1 MRIDQP
7 RIFGGMRD
15 SNNQLGIANSVLIS
29 TGSEILWSS
38 VNAAPGT
45 IGGSIAANQVAY
57 GSGSDAIQGSNNLTF
72 DGTLFGLTGN
82 LSVSGITTLQ
92 STTIHLGVS
101 SFASYIRD
109 SRNQQGSP
117 GQVLSATTTGVAW
130 TTAGA
135 NYNNGF
141 LNQPFSAVI
150 STTVT
155 HNFGSYPV
163 VDVLDIN
170 NKVIVPEEITHN
182 SVNDFIVVFETI
194 STGVIIASNAAPVGI
209 ITGTVTGNLNATGFV
224 TSVGF
229 FGPGTNLTNLNASN
243 LDTGTVPSARL
254 TGTYSGITSLGVL
267 TQLRVTGFVT
277 STGFF
282 GPGTNLTN
290 LNASNLDTGTVPS
303 ARLTGNYSGITSVGV
318 LNQLQVTGFV
328 TSTGFFGP
336 GTNLTNLNA
345 SALDTGTVPSA
356 RLTGT
361 YSGITSLGVLTQLRV
376 TGFVTSTGFFGPGT
390 NLTNLNA
397 SNLDTGTVPSAR
409 LTGNYSG
416 ITAVGVLTQLQVTGF
431 VTSTGFFGPGTNLTN
446 LNASNLDTGTVPSAR
461 LAGTYSGI
469 TAVGVLTQLQ
479 VTGFITSVGFFGP
492 GTNLTNLNASNLD
505 TGTVPSARLT
515 GTYSGITSLGLLT
528 QLRVTGFVTSTG
540 FFGPGTNLT
549 NLNASALDTGTVPSA
564 RLTGNYSGI
573 TAVGVLTQL
582 QVTGFVTSTGFFGPG
597 TNLTNLN
604 ASTLDTGTV
613 PSARLTGTYS
623 GITSVGTLSNLKVS
637 AGGNE
642 FSFSVSTS
650 YFTLNTINLEFNSV
664 GGGNVQF
671 NSETFF
677 NNNIY
682 GSDAQFSNIQAADTI
697 GAITGFFGPGTN
709 LTNLNASNLD
719 TGTVPSARLTGTYS
733 GITSVGILTQLR
745 VAGFITS
752 AGFFGPGTN
761 LTNLNASNLDT
772 GTVPSARLTG
782 TYSGI
787 TSLGVL
793 TQLRVTGASTFTGQ
807 VFDSE
812 NRAGLAG
819 SVLSSTGAG
828 ISWINPTSSL
838 LTGIVSAAIGST
850 SILPTDTILQGIQ
863 KAQGHFNLFNTSVGA
878 ARYRN
883 YTHDFDHNTRYFTSA
898 TDGSAI
904 IDQIGLASHP
914 GILTITIGTST
925 AFPQTRFAWGGPS
938 GTYKPFMIDDF
949 TRITWVFRYNLYA
962 SNEGW
967 FGIYGI
973 SCFNSENQNNTIC
986 AFFNN
991 TSLFLRAQS
1000 STGVITQIN
1009 TGVTLTANAWYKMD
1023 LVRNSANSVSLI
1035 VNDSTMTTLS
1045 TTTMPFGTS
1054 CGVGGRMMTTQLTPS
1069 LATARS
1075 FDLDYLQMI
1084 FEPLGSRF

>member
-361 YSGITSLGVLTQLRV
+361 YSGITAVGVLTQLQV

-416 ITAVGVLTQLQVTGF
+416 ITA
-431 VTSTGFFGPGTNLTN
+431 
-446 LNASNLDTGTVPSAR
+446 
-461 LAGTYSGI
+461 
-469 TAVGVLTQLQ
+469 
-479 VTGFITSVGFFGP
+479 
-492 GTNLTNLNASNLD
+492 
-505 TGTVPSARLT
+505 
-515 GTYSGITSLGLLT
+515 
-528 QLRVTGFVTSTG
+528 
-540 FFGPGTNLT
+540 
-549 NLNASALDTGTVPSA
+549 
-564 RLTGNYSGI
+564 
-573 TAVGVLTQL
+573 
-582 QVTGFVTSTGFFGPG
+582 
-597 TNLTNLN
+597 
-604 ASTLDTGTV
+604 
-613 PSARLTGTYS
+613 
-623 GITSVGTLSNLKVS
+623 VGTLSNLKVS

-991 TSLFLRAQS
+991 TSLFLRAES

>member
-224 TSVGF
+224 TSV
-229 FGPGTNLTNLNASN
+229 
-243 LDTGTVPSARL
+243 
-254 TGTYSGITSLGVL
+254 
-267 TQLRVTGFVT
+267 
-277 STGFF
+277 
-282 GPGTNLTN
+282 
-290 LNASNLDTGTVPS
+290 
-303 ARLTGNYSGITSVGV
+303 
-318 LNQLQVTGFV
+318 
-328 TSTGFFGP
+328 
-336 GTNLTNLNA
+336 
-345 SALDTGTVPSA
+345 
-356 RLTGT
+356 
-361 YSGITSLGVLTQLRV
+361 
-376 TGFVTSTGFFGPGT
+376 
-390 NLTNLNA
+390 
-397 SNLDTGTVPSAR
+397 
-409 LTGNYSG
+409 
-416 ITAVGVLTQLQVTGF
+416 
-431 VTSTGFFGPGTNLTN
+431 
-446 LNASNLDTGTVPSAR
+446 
-461 LAGTYSGI
+461 
-469 TAVGVLTQLQ
+469 
-479 VTGFITSVGFFGP
+479 
-492 GTNLTNLNASNLD
+492 
-505 TGTVPSARLT
+505 
-515 GTYSGITSLGLLT
+515 
-528 QLRVTGFVTSTG
+528 
-540 FFGPGTNLT
+540 
-549 NLNASALDTGTVPSA
+549 
-564 RLTGNYSGI
+564 
-573 TAVGVLTQL
+573 
-582 QVTGFVTSTGFFGPG
+582 
-597 TNLTNLN
+597 
-604 ASTLDTGTV
+604 
-613 PSARLTGTYS
+613 
-623 GITSVGTLSNLKVS
+623 
-637 AGGNE
+637 
-642 FSFSVSTS
+642 
-650 YFTLNTINLEFNSV
+650 
-664 GGGNVQF
+664 
-671 NSETFF
+671 
-677 NNNIY
+677 
-682 GSDAQFSNIQAADTI
+682 
-697 GAITGFFGPGTN
+697 
-709 LTNLNASNLD
+709 
-719 TGTVPSARLTGTYS
+719 
-733 GITSVGILTQLR
+733 
-745 VAGFITS
+745 
-752 AGFFGPGTN
+752 GFFGPGTN

-1045 TTTMPFGTS
+1045 TSAMPFGTS

>member
-72 DGTLFGLTGN
+72 DNTLLSLTGN
-82 LSVSGITTLQ
+82 LNVSGITT
-92 STTIHLGVS
+92 
-101 SFASYIRD
+101 
-109 SRNQQGSP
+109 
-117 GQVLSATTTGVAW
+117 
-130 TTAGA
+130 
-135 NYNNGF
+135 
-141 LNQPFSAVI
+141 
-150 STTVT
+150 
-155 HNFGSYPV
+155 
-163 VDVLDIN
+163 
-170 NKVIVPEEITHN
+170 
-182 SVNDFIVVFETI
+182 
-194 STGVIIASNAAPVGI
+194 VGI
-209 ITGTVTGNLNATGFV
+209 
-224 TSVGF
+224 
-229 FGPGTNLTNLNASN
+229 
-243 LDTGTVPSARL
+243 
-254 TGTYSGITSLGVL
+254 
-267 TQLRVTGFVT
+267 
-277 STGFF
+277 
-282 GPGTNLTN
+282 
-290 LNASNLDTGTVPS
+290 
-303 ARLTGNYSGITSVGV
+303 
-318 LNQLQVTGFV
+318 
-328 TSTGFFGP
+328 
-336 GTNLTNLNA
+336 
-345 SALDTGTVPSA
+345 
-356 RLTGT
+356 
-361 YSGITSLGVLTQLRV
+361 LTQLRV

-461 LAGTYSGI
+461 L
-469 TAVGVLTQLQ
+469 
-479 VTGFITSVGFFGP
+479 
-492 GTNLTNLNASNLD
+492 
-505 TGTVPSARLT
+505 
-515 GTYSGITSLGLLT
+515 
-528 QLRVTGFVTSTG
+528 
-540 FFGPGTNLT
+540 
-549 NLNASALDTGTVPSA
+549 
-564 RLTGNYSGI
+564 TGNYSGI

-604 ASTLDTGTV
+604 AS
-613 PSARLTGTYS
+613 
-623 GITSVGTLSNLKVS
+623 
-637 AGGNE
+637 
-642 FSFSVSTS
+642 
-650 YFTLNTINLEFNSV
+650 
-664 GGGNVQF
+664 
-671 NSETFF
+671 
-677 NNNIY
+677 
-682 GSDAQFSNIQAADTI
+682 
-697 GAITGFFGPGTN
+697 
-709 LTNLNASNLD
+709 NLD

-733 GITSVGILTQLR
+733 GITAV
-745 VAGFITS
+745 
-752 AGFFGPGTN
+752 
-761 LTNLNASNLDT
+761 
-772 GTVPSARLTG
+772 
-782 TYSGI
+782 
-787 TSLGVL
+787 GVL
-793 TQLRVTGASTFTGQ
+793 TQLQVTGVSTFTGQ

-883 YTHDFDHNTRYFTSA
+883 YTHDFDHNTQYFTSA

-904 IDQIGLASHP
+904 IDQVGLASHP

-991 TSLFLRAQS
+991 TSLLLRVQN
-1000 STGVITQIN
+1000 STGVVTQVN

-1045 TTTMPFGTS
+1045 TSTMPFGTS

-1084 FEPLGSRF
+1084 FEPLRSRF